1 MSSEVDIP
9 DATAVF
15 GDPAWLFVG
24 AQESV
29 SRDRRDALVSA
40 GVSHVVS
47 VMRDPPPWL
56 VGEAGA
62 SDGPLPFEHL
72 HVKVEDTRAA
82 DMTPHFP
89 VVSAFLSRAESAGG
103 RALVHCAFG
112 QSRSV
117 TVVVAHLVM
126 TNRGLSLG
134 EALERV
140 RSRRPTACPNP
151 SFLEQLVRLE
161 LELRDGVPSD
171 LRPSR
176 FPSLPPAWAFV
187 SWRDPLRQA
196 NRFVSCHGR
205 LLKVRQIS
213 RHPRVAVISNFLT
226 REEAADIVAAAA
238 PELHPSLVVRHRSE
252 PELRPDDYDSRR
264 PPVDAAPAPA
274 TATVPGERS
283 EGRTSWNC
291 RVSSTHAAVRGAI
304 QRASYLCGL
313 LPAHVEPAQVV
324 RYLPGQRYR
333 PHHDY
338 FDPAG
343 ANFAAKTASGGQRAV
358 TVLAYLVQPDAGG
371 KTSFPK
377 LGLGFDPKVGDAL
390 CWWNVNDAGREDPAT
405 LHAGEP
411 VLEGEKWAL
420 NLWFRER
427 PRGETG
433 EGGEAEGGK
442 GDDEGDGG

>member
-15 GDPAWLFVG
+15 SDPAWLFVG

-56 VGEAGA
+56 VGKAGA

-126 TNRGLSLG
+126 SNRGLSLG
-134 EALERV
+134 EALERM

-176 FPSLPPAWAFV
+176 SPAFPAWAFV

-205 LLKVRQIS
+205 VLRCAKSRAIRASPSSPIFSRAKKPPIS
-213 RHPRVAVISNFLT
+213 SRPPRPSST
-226 REEAADIVAAAA
+226 RRSSFDVD
-238 PELHPSLVVRHRSE
+238 PNGMSDGTTRDNRPST
-252 PELRPDDYDSRR
+252 RR
-264 PPVDAAPAPA
+264 PPPSQGSDPRDERAG
-274 TATVPGERS
+274 TVACRPPTRPFAVRFNARRTSADCSPRTSSPRRWFGIFRAS
-283 EGRTSWNC
+283 CTVRITITLIPRGRTSRRKPP
-291 RVSSTHAAVRGAI
+291 RVDSAR
-304 QRASYLCGL
+304 
-313 LPAHVEPAQVV
+313 
-324 RYLPGQRYR
+324 
-333 PHHDY
+333 
-338 FDPAG
+338 
-343 ANFAAKTASGGQRAV
+343 
-358 TVLAYLVQPDAGG
+358 
-371 KTSFPK
+371 
-377 LGLGFDPKVGDAL
+377 
-390 CWWNVNDAGREDPAT
+390 
-405 LHAGEP
+405 
-411 VLEGEKWAL
+411 
-420 NLWFRER
+420 
-427 PRGETG
+427 
-433 EGGEAEGGK
+433 
-442 GDDEGDGG
+442 

>member
-15 GDPAWLFVG
+15 SDPAWLFVG

-56 VGEAGA
+56 VGKAGA

-126 TNRGLSLG
+126 SNRGLSLG
-134 EALERV
+134 EALERM

-187 SWRDPLRQA
+187 SWRDPLRRA

-205 LLKVRQIS
+205 VLKVRQIS

-238 PELHPSLVVRHRSE
+238 PELHPSLVVRRR
-252 PELRPDDYDSRR
+252 PERDVRRDDSRQ
-264 PPVDAAPAPA
+264 PSVDAAPAA
-274 TATVPGERS
+274 VPGERS

-313 LPAHVEPAQVV
+313 LPSHVEPAQVV
-324 RYLPGQRYR
+324 RYLPGQLYR

-358 TVLAYLVQPDAGG
+358 TVLAYLVQPESGG

-377 LGLGFDPKVGDAL
+377 LSLGFDPKVGDAL
-390 CWWNVNDAGREDPAT
+390 CWWNVNDAGKEDPAT

-411 VLEGEKWAL
+411 VLQGEKWAL
-420 NLWFRER
+420 NLWFREK
-427 PRGETG
+427 PRVGTG
-433 EGGEAEGGK
+433 EGGVGV
-442 GDDEGDGG
+442 DG

>member
-15 GDPAWLFVG
+15 SDPAWLFVG

-56 VGEAGA
+56 VGKAGA

-126 TNRGLSLG
+126 SNRGLSLG
-134 EALERV
+134 EALERM

-205 LLKVRQIS
+205 VLKVRQIS

-238 PELHPSLVVRHRSE
+238 PELHPSLVVRRR
-252 PELRPDDYDSRR
+252 PERDVRRDDSRQ
-264 PPVDAAPAPA
+264 PPIDAAPAA
-274 TATVPGERS
+274 VPGERS

-313 LPAHVEPAQVV
+313 LPSHVEPAQVV
-324 RYLPGQRYR
+324 RYLPGQLYR

-358 TVLAYLVQPDAGG
+358 TVLAYLVQPESGG

-377 LGLGFDPKVGDAL
+377 LSLGFDPKVGDAL
-390 CWWNVNDAGREDPAT
+390 CWWNVNDAGKEDPAT
-405 LHAGEP
+405 LHARGARAS
-411 VLEGEKWAL
+411 GRKWAL
-420 NLWFRER
+420 NLWFREK
-427 PRGETG
+427 PRVGTG
-433 EGGEAEGGK
+433 EGEGGEGGK

>member
-15 GDPAWLFVG
+15 SDPAWLFVG

-56 VGEAGA
+56 VGKAGA

-126 TNRGLSLG
+126 SNRGLSSASAG
-134 EALERV
+134 AHALPPTHRV
-140 RSRRPTACPNP
+140 PESLIPRAARPPRART
-151 SFLEQLVRLE
+151 
-161 LELRDGVPSD
+161 RDGVP
-171 LRPSR
+171 RPPTEPISA
-176 FPSLPPAWAFV
+176 FPAWAFV
-187 SWRDPLRQA
+187 SARPA
-196 NRFVSCHGR
+196 PPGEPIVSCHGR
-205 LLKVRQIS
+205 VLKVRQIS

-238 PELHPSLVVRHRSE
+238 PELHPSLVVRRR
-252 PELRPDDYDSRR
+252 PERDVRRDDSRQ
-264 PPVDAAPAPA
+264 PPIDAAPAA
-274 TATVPGERS
+274 VPGERS

-313 LPAHVEPAQVV
+313 LPSHVEPAQVV
-324 RYLPGQRYR
+324 RYLPGQLYR

-358 TVLAYLVQPDAGG
+358 TVLAYLVQPESGG

-377 LGLGFDPKVGDAL
+377 LSLGFDPKVGDAL
-390 CWWNVNDAGREDPAT
+390 CWWNVNDAGKEDPAT

-411 VLEGEKWAL
+411 VLQGEKWAL
-420 NLWFRER
+420 NLWFREK
-427 PRGETG
+427 PRVGTG
-433 EGGEAEGGK
+433 EVEGGEGGK

>member
-15 GDPAWLFVG
+15 SDPAWLFVG

-56 VGEAGA
+56 VGKAGA

-126 TNRGLSLG
+126 SNRGLSLG
-134 EALERV
+134 EALERM

-205 LLKVRQIS
+205 VLKVRQIS

-238 PELHPSLVVRHRSE
+238 PELHPSLVVRRR
-252 PELRPDDYDSRR
+252 PERDVRRDDSRQ
-264 PPVDAAPAPA
+264 PPIDAAPAA
-274 TATVPGERS
+274 VPGERS

-313 LPAHVEPAQVV
+313 LPSHVEPAQVV
-324 RYLPGQRYR
+324 RYLPGQLYR

-343 ANFAAKTASGGQRAV
+343 R
-358 TVLAYLVQPDAGG
+358 
-371 KTSFPK
+371 TSRRKP
-377 LGLGFDPKVGDAL
+377 
-390 CWWNVNDAGREDPAT
+390 
-405 LHAGEP
+405 
-411 VLEGEKWAL
+411 
-420 NLWFRER
+420 
-427 PRGETG
+427 PRVDS
-433 EGGEAEGGK
+433 AR
-442 GDDEGDGG
+442 